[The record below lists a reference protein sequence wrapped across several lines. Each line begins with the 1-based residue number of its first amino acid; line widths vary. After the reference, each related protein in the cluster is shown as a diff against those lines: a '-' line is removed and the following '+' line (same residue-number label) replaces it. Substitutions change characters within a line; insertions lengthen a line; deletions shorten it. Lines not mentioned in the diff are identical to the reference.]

1 MVFGQS
7 HSLRWCGIMQNGS
20 THDEA
25 SSSQSENLMVDPRT
39 KWLQSSL
46 GEKKI
51 KMFKVK
57 KLVLSDI
64 KLHF

>member
-1 MVFGQS
+1 
-7 HSLRWCGIMQNGS
+7 MQNGS
-20 THDEA
+20 THDEP
-25 SSSQSENLMVDPRT
+25 SNSQSEKLMVDPGT
-39 KWLQSSL
+39 KWLQSLL
-46 GEKKI
+46 GKKEKQQL